1 MTEHIIVVTDL
12 DGSLLDHHSYSWE
25 EAREA
30 LSLLRSEGIPLVL
43 CSSKT
48 AAEMHAWRKKLDI
61 RYPFIVENGGA
72 IYLPPDASSGKDW
85 KKHVLGMNR
94 ADIKSRLLTIRD
106 AGFSF
111 KGFLEMTVAEVMD
124 ATGLDE
130 ASSELAMMREF
141 TEPLLWQDEESK
153 KPDFGKQLR
162 QQGLEVVEG
171 GRFLHVSSGCDKG
184 RALLWLKAYYKN
196 EFGCEPVV
204 IALGDSGNDVSM
216 LEAAD
221 RSVVVKSPVRTYP
234 AVNHMD
240 TYYTKLEGPAGWNE
254 AILNY
259 MTNRKG

>member
-1 MTEHIIVVTDL
+1 MTKHVIVVTDL
-12 DGSLLDHHSYSWE
+12 DGSLLDHHSYSWG

-30 LSLLRSEGIPLVL
+30 LSLLRSEGIPVVM

-48 AAEMHAWRKKLDI
+48 AAEMDVWRKKLDI
-61 RYPFIVENGGA
+61 KFPYIAENGGA
-72 IYLPPDASSGKDW
+72 IYLPPDSSSDKDW
-85 KKHVLGMNR
+85 KKHALGMNR
-94 ADIKSRLLTIRD
+94 ADIKSKLLKMQE
-106 AGFSF
+106 AGFIFKSF
-111 KGFLEMTVAEVMD
+111 QEMSVAEVMD

-130 ASSELAMMREF
+130 ASAELAMMREF
-141 TEPLLWQDEESK
+141 TEPLLWLDEESK
-153 KPDFGKQLR
+153 KAEFGKHLR

-184 RALLWLKAYYKN
+184 KALLWLKAYYEN
-196 EFGCEPVV
+196 EIGCEPVV

-221 RSVVVKSPVRTYP
+221 QAVVVKSPVRTYP
-234 AVNHMD
+234 TVSHRD
-240 TYYTKLEGPAGWNE
+240 IYYTKLEGPAGWNE